1 MPKGNMNNKIEQR
14 LYSVTDAHKFFGGN
28 IGLNKIRAL
37 FITGEI
43 PAWKEGN
50 KYVTTEKHLAF
61 WLRKKSAEAEM
72 LAETIRKEVDKIF
85 RVA

>member
-1 MPKGNMNNKIEQR
+1 MLKNIKNKIEQR
-14 LYSVTDAHKFFGGN
+14 LYSATDAHKFFGGN
-28 IGLNKIRAL
+28 IGINKIRTM
-37 FITGEI
+37 FVTGEI

-50 KYVTTEKHLAF
+50 KYVTTERHLAF

-72 LAETIRKEVDKIF
+72 FSEKIKKESENIF